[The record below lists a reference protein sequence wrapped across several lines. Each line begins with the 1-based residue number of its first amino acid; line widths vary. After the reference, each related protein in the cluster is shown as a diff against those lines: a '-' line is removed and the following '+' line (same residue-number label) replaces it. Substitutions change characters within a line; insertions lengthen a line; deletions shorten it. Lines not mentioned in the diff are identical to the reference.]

1 MDVSKPSTAA
11 GLVIARNS
19 IKQARVRSAQP
30 SDGGGTGR
38 SDLNDNRIG

>member
-1 MDVSKPSTAA
+1 MDASKPSKDT
-11 GLVIARNS
+11 GLVIARTA
-19 IKQARVRSAQP
+19 IRQARVRSAQP

>member
-1 MDVSKPSTAA
+1 MDASKRSDNA
-11 GLVIARNS
+11 GLVIARAA